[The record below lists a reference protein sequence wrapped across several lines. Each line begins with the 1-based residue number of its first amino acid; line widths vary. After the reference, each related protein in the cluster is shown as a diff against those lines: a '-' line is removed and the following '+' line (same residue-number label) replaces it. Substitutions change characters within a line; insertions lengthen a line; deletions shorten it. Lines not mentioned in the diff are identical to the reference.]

1 MQQLSAAQLNEWLSN
16 PSRTQPIL
24 LDVREPW
31 EYQIAHLSNAQLMPM
46 HTVPEQ
52 MQTLDK
58 QAPVVVICHHG
69 VRSMHIA
76 RLLEHHQFTD
86 LYNLSGGINAWAH
99 SVDLDM
105 AVY

>member
-1 MQQLSAAQLNEWLSN
+1 MQLHEWLSN
-16 PSRTQPIL
+16 PSRTQPVL

-31 EYQIAHLSNAQLMPM
+31 EYQIAHLNNAQLMPM
-46 HTVPEQ
+46 YTVPEQ

-86 LYNLSGGINAWAH
+86 LYNLSGGIDAWAH
-99 SVDLDM
+99 SVDLEM